1 MQQAQ
6 YISLIRKAMTRIL
19 VTDRLKICL
28 LEAGMI
34 FAVREAHD
42 LRAVELTDWCCR
54 FALHSKA
61 NISICGASTTTT

>member
-19 VTDRLKICL
+19 VTDKLKICL

-34 FAVREAHD
+34 FAVREAND
-42 LRAVELTDWCCR
+42 LRAVELTGWCCR
-54 FALHSKA
+54 FALHSIA
-61 NISICGASTTTT
+61 NTSICGASTTTT